1 MDLNLLIILCF
12 ILGYLAIAFEQKIG
26 IHKSASALLTGVI
39 SWIIFV
45 FLPGN
50 KDLVPVILLEELGK
64 ISGLLFFLLGAMTI
78 VELIDAHD
86 GFEVITERIKVQRT
100 RKLLWI
106 LSIIAFFLSAFIN
119 NLTTAIVMVS
129 IIRKLV
135 TDQKERWIF
144 AGMII
149 IAANAGGTWS
159 PIGDV
164 TTTMLWM
171 GKQITALTI
180 VLRLFAP
187 SLFSLIIPLIFSTF
201 MITAGKS
208 NSQKQSKQDMLTT
221 KFERRFVFYS
231 GIIALLSIPLFSG
244 ITHLPPY
251 MGMLFALGLIWC
263 LTEMIHHKKEE
274 NSRGSLS
281 VSHAL
286 KKTDTPTILFFLGIL
301 LCISALESSGI
312 LIRGAGFLATY
323 IKDQRL
329 IVLLIGL
336 ISSIVDNIPLIAAVQ
351 GMYPLTVIPTD
362 HFFWEFITYATGTGG
377 SILIIG
383 SAAGIAVMGME
394 NISFFWYMKK
404 FSIVALLGSVAGATL
419 IILQSMIFN

>member
-1 MDLNLLIILCF
+1 MNSLIILCF

-26 IHKSASALLTGVI
+26 IHKSAIALLTGVI
-39 SWIIFV
+39 SWIIFI

-50 KDLVPVILLEELGK
+50 KDLVPVILLEKLGK
-64 ISGLLFFLLGAMTI
+64 ISGILFFLLGAMTI

-86 GFEVITERIKVQRT
+86 GFEVITERIKVQRK

-106 LSIIAFFLSAFIN
+106 LSIIAFFLSAFID

-135 TDQKERWIF
+135 TGQKERWIF

-149 IAANAGGTWS
+149 IAANAGGAWS

-171 GKQITALTI
+171 GGQVTALTI

-201 MITAGKS
+201 MIKDGDL
-208 NSQKQSKQDMLTT
+208 NFQKQPKQDILTT
-221 KFERRFVFYS
+221 KFERRFIFYS
-231 GIIALLSIPLFSG
+231 GIMALLSIPLFSG

-263 LTEMIHHKKEE
+263 FTEMIHHGKEE
-274 NSRGSLS
+274 NARGSLS

-286 KKTDTPTILFFLGIL
+286 KNTDSPTILFFLGIL
-301 LCISALESSGI
+301 LCIAALESSGI
-312 LIRGAGFLATY
+312 LIRGAGFLAAY

-336 ISSIVDNIPLIAAVQ
+336 ISSIVDNIPLVAAVQ

-362 HFFWEFITYATGTGG
+362 HFFWEFIAYATGTGG

-404 FSIVALLGSVAGATL
+404 FSVPALLGTFAGGTL
-419 IILQSMIFN
+419 YILQSMIFK

>member
-1 MDLNLLIILCF
+1 MDLNSLIILCF
-12 ILGYLAIAFEQKIG
+12 ILGYLSIAFERKTG
-26 IHKSASALLTGVI
+26 IHKSASALLAGVL
-39 SWIIFV
+39 SWTIFI
-45 FLPGN
+45 LIPGN
-50 KDLVPVILLEELGK
+50 RDLAPVILLEKLGK
-64 ISGLLFFLLGAMTI
+64 ISGILFFLLGAMTI

-86 GFEVITERIKVQRT
+86 GFEVITERIKVQRK

-106 LSIIAFFLSAFIN
+106 LSIIAFFLSAFID

-129 IIRKLV
+129 LIRKLV
-135 TDQKERWIF
+135 PGQKERWIF
-144 AGMII
+144 AGTII
-149 IAANAGGTWS
+149 IAANAGGAWS

-171 GKQITALTI
+171 GGQVTALMI
-180 VLRLFAP
+180 VLRLFVP

-201 MITAGKS
+201 LIKDGDS
-208 NSQKQSKQDMLTT
+208 YSQMQPKQDRFTT

-231 GIIALLSIPLFSG
+231 GIMALLSIPLFSG

-263 LTEMIHHKKEE
+263 LTEMMHRGKEE
-274 NSRGSLS
+274 NTRGSLS

-286 KKTDTPTILFFLGIL
+286 KNTDSPTILFFLGIL

-312 LIRGAGFLATY
+312 LIRGAGFLSTY
-323 IKDQRL
+323 IKDERL
-329 IVLLIGL
+329 IASLFGL
-336 ISSIVDNIPLIAAVQ
+336 ISSIVDNVPLVAAVQ

-362 HFFWEFITYATGTGG
+362 HFFWEFIAYATGTGG

-394 NISFFWYMKK
+394 NIHFFWYMKK
-404 FSIVALLGSVAGATL
+404 FSIPALLGTVSGAA
-419 IILQSMIFN
+419 IYILQSMIFK

>member
-1 MDLNLLIILCF
+1 
-12 ILGYLAIAFEQKIG
+12 
-26 IHKSASALLTGVI
+26 
-39 SWIIFV
+39 
-45 FLPGN
+45 
-50 KDLVPVILLEELGK
+50 
-64 ISGLLFFLLGAMTI
+64 MTI

-86 GFEVITERIKVQRT
+86 GFEVITDRIKVQRK
-100 RKLLWI
+100 RKLLWVI
-106 LSIIAFFLSAFIN
+106 SIITFFLSAFIN

-135 TDQKERWIF
+135 IDQKDRWIF

-149 IAANAGGTWS
+149 IAANAGGAWS

-171 GKQITALTI
+171 GKQVSGLII

-201 MITAGKS
+201 MIRDGKL
-208 NSQKQSKQDMLTT
+208 NSLNHPKQDVLTT
-221 KFERRFVFYS
+221 KFERRFVFFS
-231 GIIALLSIPLFSG
+231 GIILLLSIPLFSG

-263 LTEMIHHKKEE
+263 LTEMIHRGKEE
-274 NSRGSLS
+274 NSKDSLS
-281 VSHAL
+281 VSQAL
-286 KKTDTPTILFFLGIL
+286 KNTDSPTILFFLGIL

-312 LIRGAGFLATY
+312 LVQCAGFLATY
-323 IKDQRL
+323 IRDQRL

-362 HFFWEFITYATGTGG
+362 HFFWEFIAYATGTGG

-394 NISFFWYMKK
+394 GISFFWYMKK
-404 FSIVALLGSVAGATL
+404 FSIPTLLGFLAGATL
-419 IILQSMIFN
+419 IILQSMIFK